1 MIEMGHSLGLE
12 VVAEGVEQREQLDI
26 LRSLGCDQVQGFF
39 ISPALPF
46 DELCYFMDA
55 TRWGARRR

>member
-1 MIEMGHSLGLE
+1 M
-12 VVAEGVEQREQLDI
+12 AEGVEQREQLDI

-55 TRWGARRR
+55 YQMGRDASPKESGVVRLMS